1 MSPPRR
7 SWALAALLASL
18 SMLAPFA
25 IDAYLPAFPA
35 IGGEFDAAPIAIQQ
49 TLSTYLFAYAFMML
63 WHGALSDALGWRA
76 IFWAL
81 LVLVAGVFAWSA
93 SSLPETLPPAA
104 RQPLHPRALWRSY
117 RAVLLRVDFVLLAF
131 IPALNFAGFFVYIAG
146 APAFLIDL
154 LGVTT
159 SGFAWLFIPM
169 IAGIMIGAVLSGRF
183 AGRRSPQRTIRL
195 GYALMFAG
203 TAVNLLIC
211 GFLPPHVA
219 WNVLPVFIFCVGT
232 SLVMPS
238 ATLLLLDLFPA
249 MRGMASSRRRKGIRS
264 SPPCSASHVS

>member
-1 MSPPRR
+1 MSQMTLVFGI
-7 SWALAALLASL
+7 A
-18 SMLAPFA
+18 
-25 IDAYLPAFPA
+25 PA
-35 IGGEFDAAPIAIQQ
+35 IAPVMGGVLLNTF
-49 TLSTYLFAYAFMML
+49 
-63 WHGALSDALGWRA
+63 GWRA

-81 LVLVAGVFAWSA
+81 LVLVACVFAWA
-93 SSLPETLPPAA
+93 AKSLPETLPTAA

-117 RAVLLRVDFVLLAF
+117 QAVLLRVDFVLLAF

-154 LGVTT
+154 LRVTT

-203 TAVNLLIC
+203 AAINLLIC

-249 MRGMASSRRRKGIRS
+249 MRGMASSLQGFVHFS
-264 SPPCSASHVS
+264 LAAVVAGTVAPFLVHSLTALALGMLGATMASFAFWLIYQYRARTHLREWTP